1 MNDPPSTTGSFNA
14 HPAALQQ
21 EPSYPHWEEGCE
33 NDWTGMLR
41 LLTTTDADFSSQ
53 FKHLLSRG
61 AAAESPVESQ
71 VRAILARVQREGDD
85 AVLDLTRQFD
95 GLTLTPGTIRLTAS
109 EISNAYSQC
118 TAETLA
124 ALHGAAENIRRF
136 HGQQQPRSWMLDLD
150 NGSRLGWRM
159 TPLRRV
165 GMYVPGGKAVY
176 PSTVLMCGIP
186 AQVAGVPELVICT
199 PAKNGIINPLIVV
212 AADLV
217 GAQAIYKIG
226 GAQAIAAMAFGTASI
241 PKVDK
246 IVGPGNQYV
255 ATAKRLVFG
264 DVGIDLLAGPTELVI
279 VADDSANPQ
288 FLAADLLSEAEHT
301 GAESVVC
308 MTPSARL
315 VPAIHQALADQ
326 LATLPRRDEAER
338 SLQGCSALIHTRDLR
353 EAMTLAN
360 DIGPEHLELMVE
372 DAERWLD
379 QVTCAGAIFLGHY
392 SPAAIGDY
400 YAGPNHVLPTGGTAR
415 FSSPLNVDD
424 FIKKSSVI
432 YYTAERLLNDT
443 APAST
448 LARLEGYEGH
458 ARAITIRSQ
467 PEA

>member
-1 MNDPPSTTGSFNA
+1 
-14 HPAALQQ
+14 
-21 EPSYPHWEEGCE
+21 
-33 NDWTGMLR
+33 MLR
-41 LLTTTDADFSSQ
+41 LLTTTDADFPAQ
-53 FKHLLSRG
+53 FNHLLHRSD
-61 AAAESPVESQ
+61 ADESLVSAQ
-71 VRAILARVQREGDD
+71 VRAILTRVRREGDD
-85 AVLDLTRQFD
+85 AVLDLTGQFD
-95 GLTLTPGTIRLTAS
+95 GLALTPDSIRVTSTEIATAY
-109 EISNAYSQC
+109 NQC

-136 HGQQQPRSWMLDLD
+136 HGHQQRRSWMLDLD
-150 NGSRLGWRM
+150 DGSRLGWRI

-199 PAKNGIINPLIVV
+199 PAKNGFINPLILV

-217 GAQAIYKIG
+217 GAQAVYKVG
-226 GAQAIAAMAFGTASI
+226 GAQAIAAMAYGTASI

-264 DVGIDLLAGPTELVI
+264 EVGIDLLAGPTELVI

-288 FLAADLLSEAEHT
+288 FLVADLLSEAEHT

-308 MTPSARL
+308 MTPSSTL
-315 VPAIHQALADQ
+315 VQAIHHALVDQ
-326 LATLPRRDEAER
+326 LATLPRRDEAAR
-338 SLQGCSALIHTRDLR
+338 SLQGCSALIHTRDLQ

-360 DIGPEHLELMVE
+360 AIGPEHLELMVE
-372 DAERWLD
+372 DAERWLE

-415 FSSPLNVDD
+415 FSSPLSVDD
-424 FIKKSSVI
+424 FVKKSSVVR
-432 YYTAERLLNDT
+432 YTPGRLLNDST
-443 APAST
+443 PAST

-458 ARAITIRSQ
+458 ARALTIRAQ
-467 PEA
+467 PEPRG

>member
-1 MNDPPSTTGSFNA
+1 
-14 HPAALQQ
+14 
-21 EPSYPHWEEGCE
+21 
-33 NDWTGMLR
+33 MLR
-41 LLTTTDADFSSQ
+41 LLTTTDADFALQ
-53 FKHLLSRG
+53 FEHLLHRG
-61 AAAESPVESQ
+61 RGSELSVESQ
-71 VRAILARVQREGDD
+71 VRAILTRVQREGDQ

-95 GLTLTPGTIRLTAS
+95 ALALTPDTIRVAPS
-109 EISNAYSQC
+109 EIAAAYNQC
-118 TAETLA
+118 SADTLA
-124 ALHGAAENIRRF
+124 ALRGAAENIRRF
-136 HGQQQPRSWMLDLD
+136 HRHQQRDSWMLDLD
-150 NGSRLGWRM
+150 DGSRLGLRI

-186 AQVAGVPELVICT
+186 AQVAGVSELILCT
-199 PAKNGIINPLIVV
+199 PAKGGCINPLILV

-217 GAQAIYKIG
+217 GAQAVYKVG
-226 GAQAIAAMAFGTASI
+226 GAQAIAAMAYGTATL

-264 DVGIDLLAGPTELVI
+264 AVGIDLLAGPTELVI
-279 VADDSANPQ
+279 VADESAHPQ

-308 MTPSARL
+308 VTPSSMLAGAL
-315 VPAIHQALADQ
+315 QQALLDQ
-326 LATLPRRDEAER
+326 LAALPRRAEAAR
-338 SLQGCSALIHTRDLR
+338 SLQGCSALIRTRDLR
-353 EAMTLAN
+353 EAIALAN
-360 DIGPEHLELMVE
+360 AIGPEHLELMVE

-415 FSSPLNVDD
+415 FSSPLGVDD
-424 FIKKSSVI
+424 FVKKSSVI
-432 YYTAERLLNDT
+432 RYTAGRLLSD
-443 APAST
+443 AMPAGT

-458 ARAITIRSQ
+458 ARAMTIRAE
-467 PEA
+467 PEPRG

>member
-1 MNDPPSTTGSFNA
+1 
-14 HPAALQQ
+14 
-21 EPSYPHWEEGCE
+21 
-33 NDWTGMLR
+33 MLR

-61 AAAESPVESQ
+61 EGAESSVESQ

-85 AVLDLTRQFD
+85 AVLDLTVQFD
-95 GLTLTPGTIRLTAS
+95 GFTLTPDTIRVTSS
-109 EISNAYSQC
+109 EIATAYNQC

-136 HGQQQPRSWMLDLD
+136 HCHQQRSSWMLDLND
-150 NGSRLGWRM
+150 GRRLGLRI
-159 TPLRRV
+159 TPLQRV

-199 PAKNGIINPLIVV
+199 PAKGGFINPLILV

-217 GAQAIYKIG
+217 GAQAIYKVG
-226 GAQAIAAMAFGTASI
+226 GAQAIAAMTFGTASI
-241 PKVDK
+241 PRVDK

-264 DVGIDLLAGPTELVI
+264 QVGIDLLAGPTELVI

-288 FLAADLLSEAEHT
+288 FLAADVLSEAEHT
-301 GAESVVC
+301 GVESVVC

-315 VPAIHQALADQ
+315 VQAIHHALVDQ
-326 LATLPRRDEAER
+326 LATLPRRDEAVR
-338 SLQGCSALIHTRDLR
+338 SLQGCSALIHTRDLQ

-360 DIGPEHLELMVE
+360 AIGPEHLELMVE

-415 FSSPLNVDD
+415 FSSPLSVDD
-424 FIKKSSVI
+424 FVKKSSVVR
-432 YYTAERLLNDT
+432 YTPERLFNDT
-443 APAST
+443 APASM

-458 ARAITIRSQ
+458 ARAMTIRAQ
-467 PEA
+467 PEPRG